1 MRRLM
6 LRVAYDGTLYHGWA
20 FQEGQKTVAGTVTAA
35 INELTGEEVELEG
48 ASRTDAGVHALMN
61 IAVFDTASSIPPDKF
76 GAALNTKLPEDIVIR
91 SSEEVAPDFSIR
103 KAQTEK
109 TYVYSI
115 LNSDF
120 ADPLK
125 RLYTYQVRY
134 SLDVDKMYE
143 AAQYLVGK
151 HDFKS
156 FCSVHTQALTTLREI
171 TGISAV
177 REGELIKIRVS
188 GYGFLYNMVRII
200 SGTLIEVGRGR
211 LEPEDIP
218 GILSECDRSAAG
230 PTAPPQ
236 GLLLEKI
243 RIIA

>member
-20 FQEGQKTVAGTVTAA
+20 FQEGQKTIAGTLIDA
-35 INELTGEEVELEG
+35 IAELTGEKVELEG

-61 IAVFDTASSIPPDKF
+61 IAVFDTGSPIPSEKF
-76 GAALNTKLPEDIVIR
+76 YAALNTKLPGDIKVR
-91 SSEEVAPDFSIR
+91 TSEEVSPDFSIR
-103 KAQTEK
+103 KTHTEK
-109 TYVYSI
+109 TYLYSI

-120 ADPLK
+120 ANPIK
-125 RLYTYQVRY
+125 RLYTYQVKFP
-134 SLDVDKMYE
+134 LDTDIMEE
-143 AAQYLVGK
+143 AAKYLVGK

-156 FCSVHTQALTTLREI
+156 FCSIHTQALTTVREI
-171 TGISAV
+171 TGISIS
-177 REGELIKIRVS
+177 REGDLIGIRVS

-200 SGTLIEVGRGR
+200 SGTLIETGRGR
-211 LEPEDIP
+211 FKPQDVEE
-218 GILSECDRSAAG
+218 ILSACDRSAAG

-243 RIIA
+243 RILA